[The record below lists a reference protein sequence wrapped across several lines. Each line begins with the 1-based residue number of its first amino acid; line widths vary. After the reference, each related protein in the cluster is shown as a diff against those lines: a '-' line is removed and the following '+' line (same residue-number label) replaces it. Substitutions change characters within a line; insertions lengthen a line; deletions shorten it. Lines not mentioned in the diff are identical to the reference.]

1 MRQMQP
7 VLWTKGVLLSPQHFQ
22 TQDRFLEDLLE
33 FQLSSLVFAPWG
45 FSRLEIDREALA
57 GGNFTLAAATGIFPD
72 GLLFDM
78 PQSDPPPPP
87 RQLEGAFGDDQ
98 QTLDVYLAVPEYRYG
113 GHNVSAAQRDRN
125 TRYRAE
131 ELRRRDETTGQSE
144 RPIQVARKNVRIVFE
159 GESTE
164 GSTLL
169 RVARLTKAVTGD
181 YQLLPSFV
189 PPLIDIRANE
199 YLMALARRLVE
210 ILSTRSSELAGMRRQ
225 KNQSLADFGIADVA
239 SFWLLYT
246 INGHLPLLRHL
257 YERRCG
263 HPAAL
268 FETMLG
274 LAGALTTFSMRIQ
287 PRHLPTYEHDDLG
300 TCFSRL
306 DEQLR
311 ELLETVVPANTV
323 SIPLRVVQPS
333 VHAAALDQDKYLAA
347 PQIFL
352 AATSSERANELVQ
365 RVPTMLKVAAAA
377 QLDHLIR
384 QALAGIPLTYV
395 PNPPSTVPV
404 KLNYHYFLL
413 QKSGPEWDAVARAR
427 NIAAYVPAQLGDVQL
442 ELLVMLPQGTER
454 RG

>member
-33 FQLSSLVFAPWG
+33 FQLSSLVFSPWG

-57 GGNFTLAAATGIFPD
+57 GGSVAIAAAAGIFPD

-78 PQSDPPPPP
+78 PHADPTPSP

-125 TRYRAE
+125 TRYHAE

-144 RPIQVARKNVRIVFE
+144 RSIQVARKNVRILFE

-164 GSTLL
+164 GSTIL
-169 RVARLTKAVTGD
+169 RAARLTRTPSGD
-181 YQLLPSFV
+181 YQLASSFV
-189 PPLIDIRANE
+189 PPLVDIQANE
-199 YLMALARRLVE
+199 YLMAVARRLVE
-210 ILSTRSSELAGMRRQ
+210 ILSTRSSELAGLRRQ

-257 YERRCG
+257 YETRRG
-263 HPAAL
+263 HPAEL
-268 FETMLG
+268 FETMLA

-287 PRHLPTYEHDDLG
+287 PRDLPTYEHDDLG
-300 TCFSRL
+300 GCFGRL

-352 AATSSERANELVQ
+352 AVTSSSNASELV
-365 RVPTMLKVAAAA
+365 RRIPSMLKVAAAG

-384 QALAGIPLTYV
+384 QALAGIALTYV
-395 PNPPSTVPV
+395 ANPPSTVPV

-413 QKSGPEWDAVARAR
+413 QKSGPEWDVVARTR

-442 ELLVMLPQGTER
+442 ELVVVLPTG
-454 RG
+454 